1 MLANS
6 VAPTVVV
13 ALVDPALV
21 RRCATPLA
29 SALTNAY
36 QTVPAKIVVETAAVV
51 RAEPVATD
59 KHATYKISAFLR
71 ANRHSN
77 AAAAGGVVAQT
88 RAAQEPAELA
98 VPGRHVPV
106 GSASQ
111 PHVATK
117 GNRVEEHPD
126 PAAAMESVVAEC
138 ATRRQTQV
146 GAHRA
151 IQDLT
156 VKISAMVVPDT
167 SRL

>member
-1 MLANS
+1 MGSASSHALRTVGVNS

-13 ALVDPALV
+13 ALVVPALV
-21 RRCATPLA
+21 RRYAPPLD

-36 QTVPAKIVVETAAVV
+36 QSVPANNVVETAAVV

-88 RAAQEPAELA
+88 RAAQDPAELA
-98 VPGRHVPV
+98 VPGSHVPM

-117 GNRVEEHPD
+117 GSRVVEQTD
-126 PAAAMESVVAEC
+126 PAAAMESVVTEC
-138 ATRRQTQV
+138 AIHRKTQEPV
-146 GAHRA
+146 SLGHF
-151 IQDLT
+151 
-156 VKISAMVVPDT
+156 
-167 SRL
+167 